1 MAGGWR
7 FFSMRGFK
15 KLIIIQAAMQNS
27 LRLKGGGAVIWDK
40 ILWAWV
46 FNASTEK
53 ETESKSSFQSLE
65 SVKNHYCCIVWHWS
79 WFESVKNVK
88 SSVWPRLPLGVW
100 LSEPH
105 MLLSRADTGL
115 WLANTKPIM
124 ASDWSS
130 HELSE
135 AHPDPSIISNE
146 RQLLLIIIT
155 ASQSV

>member
-1 MAGGWR
+1 MNLNILGGMAGGWR

-27 LRLKGGGAVIWDK
+27 LRLKGGGAAIWDK

-88 SSVWPRLPLGVW
+88 SPVWP
-100 LSEPH
+100 
-105 MLLSRADTGL
+105 LLSPRVSDCLSHTCCCL
-115 WLANTKPIM
+115 ELM
-124 ASDWSS
+124 QASDWPI
-130 HELSE
+130 LS
-135 AHPDPSIISNE
+135 PFW
-146 RQLLLIIIT
+146 LLIGLHKSCQKRT
-155 ASQSV
+155 LTHLSYLMSDNYY